1 MVGGGEKSET
11 ESAAAFSN
19 YGLIALEIEATLNGP
34 GSVCLRETNTM
45 PYRIRW
51 EGHGVYRRFFGVIT
65 LAEFR
70 EANKEMRSDV
80 RYEGTRYIISDYL
93 EAQPAPD
100 ITEQD
105 LRAYARRERVH
116 FYDSPDIVHAI
127 VATDPKSV
135 TFARYYESLGISP
148 YCTADF
154 ATVADARCWTAS
166 NPRLGWMRPSL
177 DATST
182 MTVPRV

>member
-1 MVGGGEKSET
+1 LDGPASVSLLET
-11 ESAAAFSN
+11 
-19 YGLIALEIEATLNGP
+19 T
-34 GSVCLRETNTM
+34 TM

-65 LAEFR
+65 VAEFR

-80 RYEGTRYIISDYL
+80 RYEGIRYIISDYL
-93 EAQPAPD
+93 DAQPAQE

-105 LRAYARRERVH
+105 LKAYARKERLH
-116 FYDSPDIVHAI
+116 FYDSPDIVQAI
-127 VATDPKSV
+127 VTTDPKNV
-135 TFARYYESLGISP
+135 KFARYYESLGISP

-154 ATVADARCWTAS
+154 ATVADARAWIAS
-166 NPRLGWMRPSL
+166 NPRLGWLRPSL

-182 MTVPRV
+182 MKVPNV

>member
-1 MVGGGEKSET
+1 
-11 ESAAAFSN
+11 
-19 YGLIALEIEATLNGP
+19 
-34 GSVCLRETNTM
+34 M

-65 LAEFR
+65 FAEFR

-80 RYEGTRYIISDYL
+80 RHEGIRYMVSDYL

-100 ITEQD
+100 ITERE
-105 LRAYARRERVH
+105 LRAYARHERLH
-116 FYDSPDIVHAI
+116 FYDRPDIVHAI
-127 VATDPKSV
+127 VATDAKYV
-135 TFARYYESLGISP
+135 TLARYYETLGVSP

-154 ATVADARCWTAS
+154 ATVVDARWWIAS
-166 NPRLGWMRPSL
+166 NPRLGWKRPSL

-182 MTVPRV
+182 MTVLRV